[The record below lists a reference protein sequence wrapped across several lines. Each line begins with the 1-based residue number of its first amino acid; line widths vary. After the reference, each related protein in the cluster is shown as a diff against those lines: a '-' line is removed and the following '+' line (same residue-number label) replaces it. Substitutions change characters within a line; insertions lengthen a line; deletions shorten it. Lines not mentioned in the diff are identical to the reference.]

1 MNCNYGLNTS
11 RRRFYIRASVMFLFI
26 SITHGNIS
34 AQTIST
40 SKQKPE
46 KDVVALA
53 GDDYIQFYQRFL
65 SEQKNS
71 HCAMFPSCSDYGRLA
86 IQSEPFYKAIPAIA
100 DRLARCS
107 RDKQYYASTSHTGG
121 TRYLDF
127 LNDSLEHSYKEI
139 SNPYADVI
147 VDKSNPLAF
156 INHLINEQDY
166 EGAMLE
172 IRREQFYRPNDALY
186 LPKLI
191 CYRGLRNPL
200 QAVFEYETAFPESAQ
215 KDSRTNYQAALA
227 YYELENFIDL
237 RHTLNYGLLHA
248 HDSLAYQKMHTLIAL
263 SYVREEKF
271 DSAHTYFA
279 QAHEWNKDKKVYSFN
294 QSNLCELQTMKQ
306 KNPALAKSLSII
318 PGLGYLYT
326 GHKGSAL
333 TSFLVNGLLGYATYT
348 SFDKKN
354 YGIGAICGFLNL
366 SFYIGN
372 LNGAARSAHRYNQ
385 TKKNKT
391 IRTLETHNQILL
403 TY

>member
-215 KDSRTNYQAALA
+215 KDSRTNY
-227 YYELENFIDL
+227 
-237 RHTLNYGLLHA
+237 
-248 HDSLAYQKMHTLIAL
+248 
-263 SYVREEKF
+263 
-271 DSAHTYFA
+271 
-279 QAHEWNKDKKVYSFN
+279 
-294 QSNLCELQTMKQ
+294 
-306 KNPALAKSLSII
+306 
-318 PGLGYLYT
+318 
-326 GHKGSAL
+326 
-333 TSFLVNGLLGYATYT
+333 
-348 SFDKKN
+348 
-354 YGIGAICGFLNL
+354 
-366 SFYIGN
+366 
-372 LNGAARSAHRYNQ
+372 
-385 TKKNKT
+385 
-391 IRTLETHNQILL
+391 
-403 TY
+403 